1 MRADRR
7 SGSLNP
13 STTPLLLEP
22 ADAAGGGGC
31 YIYLLTALSAIGGF
45 LFGYDTG
52 VVSGAMLLLDKE
64 FDFTPRQQESIVSI
78 TLVGCILAAMC
89 SSVATER
96 LGRQPVIRIGSLIF
110 TVGAVVLAVSQNF
123 ATLLVGRFIIGV
135 AVGLASMAVPLYIAE
150 AAPPDKRGT
159 LVTVNNVFV
168 TGGQF
173 IACVVDAL
181 FSKVDYPHGW
191 RFMLGLAA
199 VPAVI
204 QFIGF
209 LFLPESPRWLAKHK
223 GAPAARRVLQKI
235 RGTQAVDAELEMIV
249 ASIRADQ
256 GVASSGLMTALRE
269 APLRRAMA
277 LGCSASSKLC

>member
-1 MRADRR
+1 MSDLTGYTPERTDWGKIALRWLLFVIL
-7 SGSLNP
+7 GLFALWYLAPLFVMLTP
-13 STTPLLLEP
+13 SVKTLE
-22 ADAAGGGGC
+22 
-31 YIYLLTALSAIGGF
+31 
-45 LFGYDTG
+45 
-52 VVSGAMLLLDKE
+52 E
-64 FDFTPRQQESIVSI
+64 
-78 TLVGCILAAMC
+78 
-89 SSVATER
+89 
-96 LGRQPVIRIGSLIF
+96 IRTGSLIF